1 LLQGVRVLAVI
12 AAAAILAGTAN
23 AAVTTVTSSSA
34 TLTWT
39 TSSAVRERVA
49 YGAGGLYLYTPRESA
64 PSTSHS
70 VTLTD
75 LAPSTTYSYQVGSV
89 SGSVTTAA
97 APSAAHFGT
106 DGTRITANG
115 SLFFPILS
123 YEQCAATISRALAI
137 GINTF
142 VQVPYTGCT
151 QPAGVT
157 PPYLLGDAYDK
168 QQGAGWYLPDEPD
181 GWGIT
186 PAQMPKLPAATDTGL
201 LRVLN
206 ISQHFY
212 SGFAPINAQF
222 DRSTYEQFTALAD
235 VVGFDI
241 YPIVKFCGR
250 VSITSM
256 FRAQRELMTIY
267 APRKPTFQWI
277 ETSKMTGECATI
289 SITPAI
295 INAET
300 WLALAGGACGIGYF
314 TNSWTGDLWNRW
326 EFDPSVEQALPGIV
340 SRIQGL
346 APALCDG
353 TYGDVVTPWNG
364 TVVASSRELNGA
376 LYVIAVNGS
385 PTATNVPF
393 SVPGLAGRQLTV
405 LGEGRTIKS
414 VKKLIFRDSFAPYG
428 VHIYVAAP
436 TP

>member
-1 LLQGVRVLAVI
+1 MRVLAVL
-12 AAAAILAGTAN
+12 AAAAIWVGTAN
-23 AAVTTVTSSSA
+23 AAVTGVTSSSA

-39 TSSAVRERVA
+39 TPAPVRERVA

-64 PSTSHS
+64 PSTAHS

-75 LAPSTTYSYQVGSV
+75 LAPSTTYSYQAGSV
-89 SGSVTTAA
+89 SGSLTTAA
-97 APSAAHFGT
+97 APESARFGT
-106 DGTRITANG
+106 DGTRITENG

-123 YEQCAATISRALAI
+123 YEQCAATISRALAV

-151 QPAGVT
+151 QRAGVT
-157 PPYLLGDAYDK
+157 PPYVLGDAYDT

-181 GWGIT
+181 GWGIA
-186 PAQMPKLPAATDTGL
+186 PAQMPKLPAATDTGA

-206 ISQHFY
+206 ISSHFY
-212 SGFAPINAQF
+212 SGFAPVNAQF
-222 DRSTYEQFTALAD
+222 DRSTYKQFTALAD

-250 VSITSM
+250 VAITSI
-256 FRAQRELMTIY
+256 FHAQRELMTIY
-267 APRKPTFQWI
+267 ASGKPTFQWI
-277 ETSKMTGECATI
+277 ETSRMTGECPAI
-289 SITPAI
+289 AITPAI
-295 INAET
+295 VKAET
-300 WLALAGGACGIGYF
+300 WLALAGGACGVGYF
-314 TNSWTGDLWNRW
+314 TNSWTGELWNRW
-326 EFDPSVEQALPGIV
+326 ELDPGVEQALPEIV
-340 SRIQGL
+340 SRVQGL

-364 TVVASSRELNGA
+364 TVAASSRTLNGA
-376 LYVIAVNGS
+376 LYVVAVNGS

-393 SVPGLAGRQLTV
+393 SVPGLDGRQLTV
-405 LGEGRTIKS
+405 LGEGRTIRP
-414 VKKLIFRDSFAPYG
+414 VKKLIFRDAFAPFG

>member
-1 LLQGVRVLAVI
+1 MRVLAVI
-12 AAAAILAGTAN
+12 AAAVWAGTAD
-23 AAVTTVTSSSA
+23 AAVTAVTSSSA

-39 TSSAVRERVA
+39 TTSPARQRVA
-49 YGAGGLYLYTPRESA
+49 YGAGGLYLYPQREST
-64 PSTSHS
+64 PSTVHS

-75 LAPSTTYSYQVGSV
+75 LAPATTYIYRAGSFA
-89 SGSVTTAA
+89 GSLTTAA
-97 APSAAHFGT
+97 APSSARFGT

-115 SLFFPILS
+115 SLFFPILA
-123 YEQCAATISRALAI
+123 YEQCASTISRALAV

-151 QPAGVT
+151 QPADVT
-157 PPYLLGDAYDK
+157 PPYVLGDAYTK

-186 PAQMPKLPAATDTGL
+186 PGQMPKLPAVSDTGL

-212 SGFAPINAQF
+212 SAFAPVNDNF
-222 DRSTYEQFTALAD
+222 DRNVYTQFTALAD
-235 VVGFDI
+235 VVGFDV

-250 VSITSM
+250 VPITSM
-256 FRAQRELMTIY
+256 FHAQRELMTIY
-267 APRKPTFQWI
+267 APGKPAFQWI
-277 ETSKMTGECATI
+277 ETSKMTGECPTI
-289 SITPAI
+289 AITPAI
-295 INAET
+295 VNAET

-314 TNSWTGDLWNRW
+314 TNNWTGDLWNRW
-326 EFDPSVEQALPGIV
+326 DFDPGVEQALPGIV
-340 SRIQGL
+340 SRVQGL

-353 TYGDVVTPWNG
+353 TYGDVVTPWDG
-364 TVVASSRELNGA
+364 TVAASSRELNGA

-393 SVPGLAGRQLTV
+393 SVPGLGGRQLTV
-405 LGEGRTIKS
+405 LGEGRTMKP
-414 VKKLIFRDSFAPYG
+414 VKRLIFRDTFAPYG